1 LKKPISTGRAWLTS
15 DYLAGNICHS
25 AFSVFHIVIILYQ
38 DFPFRMI
45 QNHLNTMA
53 LNNAG
58 RGLRYTGYVSTEI
71 QFRGHFPEQK
81 QPEKDLPPETKST
94 PSEVVMTQQ
103 SPEFAP
109 KPEQSIWQKTQH
121 GAGVVWNGTKRFFK
135 KVSRP
140 KVLKESVVQ
149 GAKEVKHVWKKDFC
163 DATAAG
169 KAKHLGWEGL
179 GLTVAAAFF
188 WFPGPSPAI
197 FISPSCRS
205 FALGFWKDTPTEK
218 EKEKAKSEQAALG
231 TPASDPSASE
241 KAP

>member
-1 LKKPISTGRAWLTS
+1 
-15 DYLAGNICHS
+15 
-25 AFSVFHIVIILYQ
+25 
-38 DFPFRMI
+38 MI
-45 QNHLNTMA
+45 QNHLNMFA
-53 LNNAG
+53 LNTSS
-58 RGLRYTGYVSTEI
+58 RSLSFTGSVNTGI
-71 QFRGHFPEQK
+71 QFRGTLPEQK
-81 QPEKDLPPETKST
+81 PPEKEPAL
-94 PSEVVMTQQ
+94 
-103 SPEFAP
+103 
-109 KPEQSIWQKTQH
+109 KPEKSIWQKTQH

-163 DATAAG
+163 DATTAG

-197 FISPSCRS
+197 LISPSCRS
-205 FALGFWKDTPTEK
+205 FAVGFWKETPTEK
-218 EKEKAKSEQAALG
+218 EKSKPEQAASG
-231 TPASDPSASE
+231 TPASNQSASE